1 MWNKLKDIFSPETY
15 EEGITSNSAIAA
27 ILVRAAKTDN
37 EYTESEKKLIDHLL
51 ANNLNISQE
60 DARLLRLQ
68 GQELEMEINDNVQ
81 LTRIIKQDIP
91 YEDRHQ
97 LIEQLWSIVLDDNN
111 RTPEENKLMRVL
123 THLLGISDV
132 NSAKAR
138 SKVLNKK
145 NLSYMFLE

>member
-51 ANNLNISQE
+51 ANKLNISLE
-60 DARLLRLQ
+60 EARLLRLQ

-91 YEDRHQ
+91 YEERHQ
-97 LIEQLWSIVLDDNN
+97 LVEQLWSIVLDDNN
-111 RTPEENKLMRVL
+111 RTPEENKFMRVL

-145 NLSYMFLE
+145 NQS

>member
-81 LTRIIKQDIP
+81 LTRIIKEDIP

-145 NLSYMFLE
+145 NLS

>member
-15 EEGITSNSAIAA
+15 EEGITSNTAIAA

-81 LTRIIKQDIP
+81 LTRIIKQNIP

-97 LIEQLWSIVLDDNN
+97 LIEQLWSIVLDDDN

-145 NLSYMFLE
+145 NLS

>member
-60 DARLLRLQ
+60 DAKLLRLQ

-145 NLSYMFLE
+145 NLS

>member
-37 EYTESEKKLIDHLL
+37 EYTESEKKLIDYLL

-68 GQELEMEINDNVQ
+68 GQELEKEINDNVQ

-145 NLSYMFLE
+145 NLS

>member
-37 EYTESEKKLIDHLL
+37 EYTASEKKLIDHLL
-51 ANNLNISQE
+51 ANKLNISLE

-68 GQELEMEINDNVQ
+68 GQELEIEINDNVQ

-91 YEDRHQ
+91 YEERHQ
-97 LIEQLWSIVLDDNN
+97 LVEQLWSIVLDDNN

-145 NLSYMFLE
+145 NLS

>member
-68 GQELEMEINDNVQ
+68 GQELELEINDNVQ

-97 LIEQLWSIVLDDNN
+97 LIEQLWSIILDDNN

-145 NLSYMFLE
+145 NLS

>member
-145 NLSYMFLE
+145 N

>member
-60 DARLLRLQ
+60 DARILRLQ

-145 NLSYMFLE
+145 NLS

>member
-51 ANNLNISQE
+51 AINLNISQE

-81 LTRIIKQDIP
+81 LTRIIKQDIT

-145 NLSYMFLE
+145 NLS

>member
-1 MWNKLKDIFSPETY
+1 MWNKIKDIFSPEKY

-51 ANNLNISQE
+51 TNKLNISLE
-60 DARLLRLQ
+60 DARLLRLK

-91 YEDRHQ
+91 YEERHQ
-97 LIEQLWSIVLDDNN
+97 LVEQLWSIVLDDNN

-145 NLSYMFLE
+145 NLS

>member
-91 YEDRHQ
+91 YEERHQ
-97 LIEQLWSIVLDDNN
+97 LVEQLWSIFLDDNN

-145 NLSYMFLE
+145 NLS

>member
-1 MWNKLKDIFSPETY
+1 MWNKIKDIFSPEVY
-15 EEGITSNSAIAA
+15 EESITSNSAIAA

-51 ANNLNISQE
+51 ANKLNLSLEN
-60 DARLLRLQ
+60 ARLLRLQ

-91 YEDRHQ
+91 FEERHK

-138 SKVLNKK
+138 AKVLNKK
-145 NLSYMFLE
+145 NQS

>member
-1 MWNKLKDIFSPETY
+1 MWDKLKYIFSPETY

-51 ANNLNISQE
+51 ANKLNISLE

-145 NLSYMFLE
+145 NQS

>member
-37 EYTESEKKLIDHLL
+37 EYTESEQTLIDNLL
-51 ANNLNISQE
+51 SNQLNITLE
-60 DARLLRLQ
+60 EARILRIK
-68 GQELEMEINDNVQ
+68 GEGLEAEINDNVQ

-91 YEDRHQ
+91 YEEREM
-97 LIEQLWSIVLDDNN
+97 LIEQLWSVVLDDDY
-111 RTPEENKLMRVL
+111 RTPEENKFMRVL
-123 THLLGISDV
+123 THLFGISDV

-138 SKVLNKK
+138 SRVLAKK
-145 NLSYMFLE
+145 

>member
-51 ANNLNISQE
+51 ANNLNISKE
-60 DARLLRLQ
+60 DARHLRLQ

-145 NLSYMFLE
+145 NLS

>member
-1 MWNKLKDIFSPETY
+1 MWNKLKDIFSPETN
-15 EEGITSNSAIAA
+15 EESITSESAIAA

-145 NLSYMFLE
+145 NLS

>member
-15 EEGITSNSAIAA
+15 EEGITSDSAMAA

-91 YEDRHQ
+91 YEDRNQ

-145 NLSYMFLE
+145 NLS

>member
-68 GQELEMEINDNVQ
+68 GQELEIEINDNVQ

-145 NLSYMFLE
+145 NVS